1 MMHIRSGNLALE
13 MQFIEHQTQ
22 NGPCISTRPAVFG
35 AGGRNRT
42 RDPLIT
48 SQVLYQL
55 SYTGE
60 GLQYSVLPLG
70 WQARQCIFLCF
81 LIGFFASLLFLLDL

>member
-1 MMHIRSGNLALE
+1 MTKALE
-13 MQFIEHQTQ
+13 SIGFKGLM
-22 NGPCISTRPAVFG
+22 FG

-60 GLQYSVLPLG
+60 GLQYSVSPG
-70 WQARQCIFLCF
+70 AWQA
-81 LIGFFASLLFLLDL
+81 S